1 MSYAHTK
8 QRKKIASLKR
18 EEVRERKKGNKKFRC
33 LDELEKIGD
42 AVRKKQDGP
51 LLGSLEDLI
60 PEPPLQWPTQ

>member
-8 QRKKIASLKR
+8 RRKKIASLKR
-18 EEVRERKKGNKKFRC
+18 EEVRQRKKGNKKFHW
-33 LDELEKIGD
+33 LDELKKIGD

-60 PEPPLQWPTQ
+60 PEPPLSWPTT